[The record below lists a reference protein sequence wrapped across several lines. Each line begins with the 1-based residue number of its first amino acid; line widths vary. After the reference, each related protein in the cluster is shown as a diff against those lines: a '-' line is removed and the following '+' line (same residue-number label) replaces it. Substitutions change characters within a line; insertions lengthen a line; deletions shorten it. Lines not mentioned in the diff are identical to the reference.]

1 MSRKYVIQKGDTLSQ
16 IARRLKMN
24 TDALAKMNAIKN
36 KNKIFVG
43 QELKLEE
50 PRKPLNLQVADALRP
65 EPTAKTQR
73 SQEDLQMTPTMIPK
87 GGRLNPRGRN
97 KNLNPR
103 GKIIKSKTTADP
115 VRSTGLMAR
124 SKKNRSVKP
133 ETIEESQGFV
143 GRVLD
148 YLKTTPGKA
157 YAKSWIDSGVWDE
170 SILEK
175 DEFELQKEIATQ
187 NVNRGLQM
195 GSYKHFTDEGG
206 SKMSYQMETPEFD
219 TPGKS
224 LQYLLGQHKYVRKGN
239 DLLTAD
245 EYDYG
250 ETGPDAI
257 KNQSFVDRAK
267 YVYDKFEDY
276 RAGKIKDY
284 GFAHHL
290 AEAFGATPGEGASVR
305 INLGNHKDLG
315 VDPTMFNNL
324 PTIKDYEKEY
334 EHRITK
340 RPLRDLLSSTYD
352 KTKSLLV
359 G

>member
-1 MSRKYVIQKGDTLSQ
+1 MARKYVIQKGDTLSQ
-16 IARRLKMN
+16 IARKLNVDM
-24 TDALAKMNAIKN
+24 DLLAKMNAIKN
-36 KNKIFVG
+36 KDKIFIG

-65 EPTAKTQR
+65 EPKSQIQR
-73 SQEDLQMTPTMIPK
+73 SQEDLQRTPTM
-87 GGRLNPRGRN
+87 NPRGRA
-97 KNLNPR
+97 
-103 GKIIKSKTTADP
+103 IKSRTTAGP
-115 VRSTGLMAR
+115 VKSRGLMAR
-124 SKKNRSVKP
+124 SQKKIPVKP
-133 ETIEESQGFV
+133 ETEEESKGFV

-206 SKMSYQMETPEFD
+206 SKMSYQMETPKFD
-219 TPGKS
+219 TAGQS

-250 ETGPDAI
+250 EIGPDAI
-257 KNQSFVDRAK
+257 KNQSFVDRVK

-305 INLGNHKDLG
+305 INLGNYKDLG
-315 VDPTMFNNL
+315 VDPKMFNNL
-324 PTIKDYEKEY
+324 PTIEDYEKEY